1 MSDSFYKLHT
11 PIPAVALGFLTTTLF
26 EFIPSDAVVR
36 VRMEYQETGLVE
48 LQWESSCYITY
59 LETLRSSGTVVAA
72 PSDAAATDP
81 VRDPARSVATPA
93 ERPVEGP
100 FLTRFSAPLIS
111 PLRLALAI

>member
-26 EFIPSDAVVR
+26 EFIPGDAVVR

-48 LQWESSCYITY
+48 LQWEDSCYITY
-59 LETLRSSGTVVAA
+59 LETLKSNAAVVAA
-72 PSDAAATDP
+72 PSDAVATDP
-81 VRDPARSVATPA
+81 VRDPARSVATPV

-100 FLTRFSAPLIS
+100 FLTPAPLIS
-111 PLRLALAI
+111 PLRLALAT